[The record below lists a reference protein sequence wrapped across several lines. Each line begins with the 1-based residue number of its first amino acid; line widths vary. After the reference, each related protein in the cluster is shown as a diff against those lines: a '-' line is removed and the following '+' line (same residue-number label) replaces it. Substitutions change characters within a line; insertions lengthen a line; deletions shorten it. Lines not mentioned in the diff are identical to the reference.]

1 MGTATTV
8 LIGIIVI
15 GLFLVIS
22 IGSWV
27 AGTYNMLVGKDTAVE
42 NQWAHVQTAYQR
54 RADLIPNLV
63 DTVRAAKDFEQQT
76 QTQIAELRSQAGQA
90 KIDMGNAQDI
100 DQLQAA
106 NTQMSSVLSRLMVI
120 VEAYPD
126 LKSNANF
133 LALQDELAGT
143 ENRIK
148 WERDNYN
155 NGVQDYKVSVRTFP
169 TNLIGGMFG
178 FTPEKWK
185 MFQSDTGAEKAVD
198 VGVEFNKKE

>member
-8 LIGIIVI
+8 LLGIVVVGILFAGFI
-15 GLFLVIS
+15 GL
-22 IGSWV
+22 WV
-27 AGTYNMLVGKDTAVE
+27 MGTYNSLVGKDTTVE

-63 DTVRAAKDFEQQT
+63 DTVKAAKDFEQGT
-76 QTQIAELRSQAGQA
+76 QTKIAELRSQAGQA
-90 KIDMGNAQDI
+90 KIDMSNAKDM

-155 NGVQDYKVSVRTFP
+155 NAVQDYKVSVRTFP
-169 TNLIGGMFG
+169 TNMIGGMFG
-178 FTPEKWK
+178 FTPDKWK
-185 MFQSDTGAEKAVD
+185 MFQANAGAQNAPD
-198 VGVEFNKKE
+198 VGAEFNK

>member
-1 MGTATTV
+1 MGTATTALLGFIV
-8 LIGIIVI
+8 VCALAAVFIGVWI
-15 GLFLVIS
+15 
-22 IGSWV
+22 
-27 AGTYNMLVGKDTAVE
+27 AGTYNSLVGKDTTVE

-63 DTVRAAKDFEQQT
+63 DTVKAAKDFEQQT

-90 KIDMGNAQDI
+90 KIDMSNAKDI
-100 DQLQAA
+100 NQLQAA
-106 NTQMSSVLSRLMVI
+106 DTQMSSVLSRLMVI
-120 VEAYPD
+120 VEAYPE

-155 NGVQDYKVSVRTFP
+155 NAVQDYKISVRTFP
-169 TNLIGGMFG
+169 TNMIGGMFG
-178 FTPEKWK
+178 FTPDKWK
-185 MFQSDTGAEKAVD
+185 MFQADATAQNAPN
-198 VGVEFNKKE
+198 VGDEFNKK

>member
-1 MGTATTV
+1 MGATEILLGIVIVCIIFAGLAV
-8 LIGIIVI
+8 LIVG
-15 GLFLVIS
+15 
-22 IGSWV
+22 
-27 AGTYNMLVGKDTAVE
+27 GTYNSLVGKDTTVE

-63 DTVRAAKDFEQQT
+63 DSVKAAKDFEQQT
-76 QTQIAELRSQAGQA
+76 QTQIAQLRSQAGQA
-90 KIDMGNAQDI
+90 KIDMGNAKDAE
-100 DQLQAA
+100 QLQAA

-155 NGVQDYKVSVRTFP
+155 NAVQDYKVATRSFP
-169 TNLIGGMFG
+169 TNIIAGMFG
-178 FTPEKWK
+178 FAPDKWK
-185 MFQSDTGAEKAVD
+185 MFQADAGAEKAPS
-198 VGVEFNKKE
+198 VGAEFSK

>member
-8 LIGIIVI
+8 LIGIVII

-63 DTVRAAKDFEQQT
+63 DTVKAAKDFEQGT
-76 QTQIAELRSQAGQA
+76 QTKIAELRSQAGQA
-90 KIDMGNAQDI
+90 KIDMGNAKDI

-155 NGVQDYKVSVRTFP
+155 NGIQDYKVSVRTFP

-178 FTPEKWK
+178 FTPDKWK
-185 MFQSDTGAEKAVD
+185 MFQADATAQNAPD
-198 VGVEFNKKE
+198 VGAAFKE